1 MTSSLCFCSPSETW
15 GSTLG
20 PHLVES
26 MVAVECGDRSRGIT
40 AQGSLGAQGPAAWS
54 RASSLHGAWNLGE
67 RKGVKASSQG
77 GNRDNK
83 RPKGMN
89 PGLSLDGAQVLVLCG
104 QCHSQKMTCYDSICI
119 RLSTLKKNYIYIFGE
134 GNGNPL
140 QYSCLE
146 NPMSKEAS
154 QATVHGVTRVGHD
167 LATKDIYIYM

>member
-119 RLSTLKKNYIYIFGE
+119 RLSTLKKKLYIYIWRRKWQPTPVFLPRESHEQRSLTGYSPWGHKSWSRL
-134 GNGNPL
+134 GN
-140 QYSCLE
+140 
-146 NPMSKEAS
+146 
-154 QATVHGVTRVGHD
+154 
-167 LATKDIYIYM
+167 